1 MTESLSTVKIVE
13 EGEKHMESSNREMAR
28 AEGREA
34 VNEAVEECIQDGIL
48 ADFLAKNRDEVV
60 DACLMEFEQ
69 MYYAESLLEEGR
81 KTGMEEGVKQLV
93 AQMLSDGK
101 TPNEIHDFCHISP
114 ELIESVQKEQQHA

>member
-1 MTESLSTVKIVE
+1 
-13 EGEKHMESSNREMAR
+13 MESSDREMAR

-101 TPNEIHDFCHISP
+101 TPSEIHDFCHISP